1 MKAVPFL
8 AQQWESDALGGEG
21 RPPSIPG
28 PCPGGGPLQPGSEL
42 PEQLTGDIAAFC
54 VLSPPSG
61 RPGSA
66 IKV

>member
-1 MKAVPFL
+1 MH
-8 AQQWESDALGGEG
+8 
-21 RPPSIPG
+21 PG
-28 PCPGGGPLQPGSEL
+28 PLPRGGPLQPGSEL
-42 PEQLTGDIAAFC
+42 PEQLTGDIAALC